1 MKRDGKGILLK
12 LLIPAFIVLALLY
25 CISARAGQITLTNP
39 QEEQTEN
46 GKTLCIYQNSN
57 YLFTYV
63 TKGKCPYAKTFDTE
77 DSEE

>member
-1 MKRDGKGILLK
+1 MKPLMVLT
-12 LLIPAFIVLALLY
+12 LALLP
-25 CISARAGQITLTNP
+25 ALANAGQITLTNP

-63 TKGKCPYAKTFDTE
+63 TKGKCPYTKTFNTE